1 MNNTI
6 TRKDW
11 VKFIIYTIV
20 IFVLG
25 AIIGLSV
32 GRNHP
37 KPSVKQMWMND
48 IEAEVNNLVEYQRV
62 IDEEYRVNTAIRD
75 SIISALKREIVK
87 GDSVELPIFVNVN
100 IIEE

>member
-1 MNNTI
+1 MNNT

-11 VKFIIYTIV
+11 VRFITYTIV

-32 GRNHP
+32 GRNYP
-37 KPSVKQMWMND
+37 KSSVKQMWMND

-75 SIISALKREIVK
+75 SIISTLKREIVK